1 MLKETVTYID
11 YNENERT
18 DELYFNLTD
27 AEIMELE
34 LSTPGGLAG
43 MINRVIAAQDQPTII
58 KIFKD
63 FILKAYGVKSPDG
76 KRFIKNDE
84 VRAEFEQSEAY
95 SIMFMRL
102 ATDAKYA
109 ADFVNG
115 LVSAEKRQAIAQ
127 KLNNNVTQIGVA
139 PTTK

>member
-1 MLKETVTYID
+1 MLKESVTYID

-27 AEIMELE
+27 AEVMELE

-43 MINRVIAAQDQPTII
+43 MINRVVAAQDQPTII

-76 KRFIKNDE
+76 KRFIKNEE

-95 SIMFMRL
+95 SILFMRL
-102 ATDAKYA
+102 ATDANYA
-109 ADFVNG
+109 AKFVNG
-115 LVSAEKRQAIAQ
+115 IISAEKRQAIAQ
-127 KLNNNVTQIGVA
+127 GVNGNA
-139 PTTK
+139 AKPVLTPVNE

>member
-1 MLKETVTYID
+1 MLKESVTYID

-27 AEIMELE
+27 AEVMELE

-43 MINRVIAAQDQPTII
+43 MINRVVAAQDQPTII

-63 FILKAYGVKSPDG
+63 LILKAYGVKSPDG

-95 SIMFMRL
+95 SILFMRL
-102 ATDAKYA
+102 ATDANYA
-109 ADFVNG
+109 AKFVNG
-115 LVSAEKRQAIAQ
+115 IISAEKRQAIAQ
-127 KLNNNVTQIGVA
+127 GVNGNA
-139 PTTK
+139 AKPVLTPVNE

>member
-11 YNENERT
+11 YNDNERT

-76 KRFIKNDE
+76 KQFIKNDK

-139 PTTK
+139 STTK

>member
-63 FILKAYGVKSPDG
+63 FILKAYGVESPDG

-109 ADFVNG
+109 AEFVNG

>member
-1 MLKETVTYID
+1 MLKESVTYID

-27 AEIMELE
+27 AEVMELE

-43 MINRVIAAQDQPTII
+43 MINRVVAAQDQPTII

-63 FILKAYGVKSPDG
+63 LILKAYGVKSPDG
-76 KRFIKNDE
+76 KRFIKNEE

-95 SIMFMRL
+95 SILFMRL
-102 ATDAKYA
+102 ATDANYA
-109 ADFVNG
+109 AKFVNG
-115 LVSAEKRQAIAQ
+115 IISAEKRQAIAQ
-127 KLNNNVTQIGVA
+127 GVNGNA
-139 PTTK
+139 AKPVLTPVNE